1 MRVNPTELRGSMEIT
16 LRSFWTLMHGMGFGA
31 LYLLACSGA
40 LIELYRFVTSFAQAG
55 ETARDER
62 FLKIYLIA
70 MVVLAW
76 SAVLTGAYVIYP
88 WYRAASPPGTK
99 DLALFPQ
106 RLLMSSPSTAGW
118 HSLGM
123 EWKEHIAWFAPISI
137 TMVAF
142 VFLKYGRDLKNHKQ
156 LRTGVLAFVL
166 ASFVSAGV
174 AGFFG
179 AMLDKYAPV
188 QGGQTITVSK
198 GERK

>member
-1 MRVNPTELRGSMEIT
+1 MEIT
-16 LRSFWTLMHGMGFGA
+16 VRGLWTLIHGMGFGA

-40 LIELYRFVTSFAQAG
+40 LIELYRFTTSSVPVG
-55 ETARDER
+55 ETAGEER
-62 FLKIYLIA
+62 FLKLYLVT

-76 SAVLTGAYVIYP
+76 AAVLTGAYVIYP
-88 WYRAASPPGTK
+88 WYRAALPPGAE

-106 RLLMSSPSTAGW
+106 RFLMSRPSTAGW

-123 EWKEHIAWFAPISI
+123 EWKEHIAWFAPISM
-137 TMVAF
+137 TMAAF
-142 VFLKYGRDLKNHKQ
+142 IFFKYGRDLKNHRQ
-156 LRTGVLAFVL
+156 LRAGVLAFVL

-188 QGGQTITVSK
+188 QGGKTIQLIK
-198 GERK
+198 GEAR

>member
-1 MRVNPTELRGSMEIT
+1 MEIT
-16 LRSFWTLMHGMGFGA
+16 LRSFWTLLHGMGFGA

-40 LIELYRFVTSFAQAG
+40 LIELYRFTTSSVPLG
-55 ETARDER
+55 ETACEER
-62 FLKIYLIA
+62 FLKGYLIA

-76 SAVLTGAYVIYP
+76 TAVLTGAYVIYP
-88 WYRAASPPGTK
+88 WYRAALPPGAK

-106 RLLMSSPSTAGW
+106 RLLMSSPSISGW

-123 EWKEHIAWFAPISI
+123 EWKEHIAWFTPISI

-142 VFLKYGRDLKNHKQ
+142 VFLKYGRDLKNHKH
-156 LRTGVLAFVL
+156 LRAGVLAFVA

-179 AMLDKYAPV
+179 AMLNKYAPV
-188 QGGQTITVSK
+188 QGGQTIQLSRGDAK
-198 GERK
+198 

>member
-1 MRVNPTELRGSMEIT
+1 
-16 LRSFWTLMHGMGFGA
+16 MGFGA

-40 LIELYRFVTSFAQAG
+40 LIELCRFTKSSPPAG
-55 ETARDER
+55 ETVREER
-62 FLKIYLIA
+62 FLKVYLLA

-88 WYRAASPPGTK
+88 WYRAALPPGAK
-99 DLALFPQ
+99 HLALFPQ
-106 RLLMSSPSTAGW
+106 RLLMSSPSTTGW

-123 EWKEHIAWFAPISI
+123 EWKEYIAWFAPISI

-142 VFLKYGRDLKNHKQ
+142 VFLKYGRDLKHHKQ
-156 LRTGVLAFVL
+156 LRRGVLAFVL
-166 ASFVSAGV
+166 ASFISAGV

-188 QGGQTITVSK
+188 QGGQTIQLSK
-198 GERK
+198 GEAK

>member
-1 MRVNPTELRGSMEIT
+1 MEIT
-16 LRSFWTLMHGMGFGA
+16 LRSFWTLVHGMGFGA

-40 LIELYRFVTSFAQAG
+40 LIGLYRSMTSSAPIG
-55 ETARDER
+55 ETAGEER
-62 FLKIYLIA
+62 FLKVYLIA
-70 MVVLAW
+70 MAVLAW

-88 WYRAASPPGTK
+88 WYRAAPAPGTK

-106 RLLMSSPSTAGW
+106 RLLMSSLSTKGW

-142 VFLKYGRDLKNHKQ
+142 VFIKYGRDLKNHKQ
-156 LRTGVLAFVL
+156 LRAGVLLFVL
-166 ASFVSAGV
+166 VSFVSAGV

-188 QGGQTITVSK
+188 QGGKTIQLIQGDAK
-198 GERK
+198 